1 MSITAQMVKE
11 LRIKSSA
18 GMMDCKKALSETNG
32 DMDAA
37 VDWLRKKGLATAS
50 KKSGR
55 VASEGLIGICIEDN
69 FGSIVEVNSE
79 TDFVARNVE
88 FQEFVSSVA
97 KISLNNKGDLD
108 DILKSKYLDF
118 DKSVKEVLTDKIA
131 KIGEIP
137 CYIRIANDEEMLEM
151 AIVENIQ
158 RKNLNAIEIGLSYQR
173 LIDECNLTHEQ
184 LSIKL
189 SKNRSTISNFLR
201 LLKLPVEVQKALR
214 DSKITMGHARAL
226 LSFNSEA
233 EILTAFN
240 KIISESLSVRDAEK
254 MNQKKKLKKE
264 EKIILSR
271 YELRMQNN
279 ISFQLKSD
287 VKIKKNSKGKGQLVI
302 SFKNQDQLNEI
313 LENFDQ

>member
-1 MSITAQMVKE
+1 MVSKKNALGKGLGALLENAKTDITSK
-11 LRIKSSA
+11 A
-18 GMMDCKKALSETNG
+18 GIETN
-32 DMDAA
+32 AQA
-37 VDWLRKKGLATAS
+37 GLTS
-50 KKSGR
+50 R
-55 VASEGLIGICIEDN
+55 INIDN
-69 FGSIVEVNSE
+69 ITPNP
-79 TDFVARNVE
+79 
-88 FQEFVSSVA
+88 FQPR
-97 KISLNNKGDLD
+97 I
-108 DILKSKYLDF
+108 DF
-118 DKSVKEVLTDKIA
+118 DKESLLELTESIKEHGVIQPITVRKIGRDNFQIISGERRYQACKIA
-131 KIGEIP
+131 KIIEIP

-233 EILTAFN
+233 KILTAFN

>member
-1 MSITAQMVKE
+1 MVSKKNALGKGLGALLENAKTDITSKPSNETNAQAGLISRINIDSITPNPFQPRIDFEKE
-11 LRIKSSA
+11 SLLELTDSIKEH
-18 GMMDCKKALSETNG
+18 GVIQPIT
-32 DMDAA
+32 
-37 VDWLRKKGLATAS
+37 VRKI
-50 KKSGR
+50 GR
-55 VASEGLIGICIEDN
+55 DN
-69 FGSIVEVNSE
+69 FQI
-79 TDFVARNVE
+79 
-88 FQEFVSSVA
+88 
-97 KISLNNKGDLD
+97 ISGERR
-108 DILKSKYLDF
+108 YQAC
-118 DKSVKEVLTDKIA
+118 KIA
-131 KIGEIP
+131 KIIEIP
-137 CYIRIANDEEMLEM
+137 CYIRIANDQEMLEM

-184 LSIKL
+184 LSVKL

-233 EILTAFN
+233 EILSAFK

-254 MNQKKKLKKE
+254 MNHKKKLPNE
-264 EKIILSR
+264 EKVILSR

-287 VKIKKNSKGKGQLVI
+287 VKIKKNTNGKGQLVI

-313 LENFDQ
+313 LDNFDQ

>member
-55 VASEGLIGICIEDN
+55 VASEGLVGICIEDN

-97 KISLNNKGDLD
+97 KISLKNKGDLD

-118 DKSVKEVLTDKIA
+118 DKNVKEVLTDKIA
-131 KIGEIP
+131 KIGENMSLRRTNVLSVSNGIIAG
-137 CYIRIANDEEMLEM
+137 YIHNSVNENLGKIGVLISLESNADKSALKKLGKELAMHIAATSPSSISVNDLSPD
-151 AIVENIQ
+151 IVE
-158 RKNLNAIEIGLSYQR
+158 RER
-173 LIDECNLTHEQ
+173 RVLIDQAMSSGKPEDIAKKMVEGRLKKFYSEVVLLEQTFVMDGETRVVDAITKLSKELGADIQINNFTRFNLGEGIEKDEKNFADEVAEQ
-184 LSIKL
+184 LS
-189 SKNRSTISNFLR
+189 N
-201 LLKLPVEVQKALR
+201 
-214 DSKITMGHARAL
+214 
-226 LSFNSEA
+226 
-233 EILTAFN
+233 
-240 KIISESLSVRDAEK
+240 
-254 MNQKKKLKKE
+254 
-264 EKIILSR
+264 
-271 YELRMQNN
+271 
-279 ISFQLKSD
+279 
-287 VKIKKNSKGKGQLVI
+287 
-302 SFKNQDQLNEI
+302 
-313 LENFDQ
+313 

>member
-1 MSITAQMVKE
+1 MVSKKNALGKGLGALLENAKTDITSK
-11 LRIKSSA
+11 A
-18 GMMDCKKALSETNG
+18 GIETNAQAG
-32 DMDAA
+32 LTSRINIDNITPNQSQP
-37 VDWLRKKGLATAS
+37 RKDFEKESLLELTESIKEHGVIQPITVR
-50 KKSGR
+50 KIGR
-55 VASEGLIGICIEDN
+55 DN
-69 FGSIVEVNSE
+69 FQI
-79 TDFVARNVE
+79 
-88 FQEFVSSVA
+88 
-97 KISLNNKGDLD
+97 ISGERR
-108 DILKSKYLDF
+108 YQAC
-118 DKSVKEVLTDKIA
+118 KIA
-131 KIGEIP
+131 KISEIP

-240 KIISESLSVRDAEK
+240 KIISDSLSVRDAEK

>member
-1 MSITAQMVKE
+1 MVSKKNALGKGLGALLENAKTDITSK
-11 LRIKSSA
+11 A
-18 GMMDCKKALSETNG
+18 GIETNAQAG
-32 DMDAA
+32 LTSRININNITPNPFQPRIDFEKESLLELTESIKEHG
-37 VDWLRKKGLATAS
+37 VIQPITVRKI
-50 KKSGR
+50 GR
-55 VASEGLIGICIEDN
+55 DN
-69 FGSIVEVNSE
+69 FQI
-79 TDFVARNVE
+79 
-88 FQEFVSSVA
+88 
-97 KISLNNKGDLD
+97 ISGERR
-108 DILKSKYLDF
+108 YQAC
-118 DKSVKEVLTDKIA
+118 KIA
-131 KIGEIP
+131 KISEIP

-226 LSFNSEA
+226 LSFNSES

>member
-1 MSITAQMVKE
+1 MVSKKNALGKGLGALLENAKTDITSKPSNETNAQAGLISRINIDSITPNPFQPRIDFEKE
-11 LRIKSSA
+11 SLLELTDSIKEH
-18 GMMDCKKALSETNG
+18 GVIQPIT
-32 DMDAA
+32 
-37 VDWLRKKGLATAS
+37 VRKI
-50 KKSGR
+50 GR
-55 VASEGLIGICIEDN
+55 DN
-69 FGSIVEVNSE
+69 FQI
-79 TDFVARNVE
+79 
-88 FQEFVSSVA
+88 
-97 KISLNNKGDLD
+97 ISGERR
-108 DILKSKYLDF
+108 YQAC
-118 DKSVKEVLTDKIA
+118 KIA
-131 KIGEIP
+131 KIIEIP
-137 CYIRIANDEEMLEM
+137 CYIRIANDQEMLEM

-184 LSIKL
+184 LSVKL

-233 EILTAFN
+233 EILSAFK

-254 MNQKKKLKKE
+254 MNHKKKLPNE
-264 EKIILSR
+264 EKVILSR

-287 VKIKKNSKGKGQLVI
+287 VKIKKNKDGKGRLVI

-313 LENFDQ
+313 LDNFDQ

>member
-1 MSITAQMVKE
+1 MVSKKNALGKGLGALLENAKTDITSKPSNEINVQAGLISRINIDSITPNPFQPRIDFEKE
-11 LRIKSSA
+11 SLLELTDSIKEH
-18 GMMDCKKALSETNG
+18 GVIQPIT
-32 DMDAA
+32 
-37 VDWLRKKGLATAS
+37 VRKI
-50 KKSGR
+50 GR
-55 VASEGLIGICIEDN
+55 DN
-69 FGSIVEVNSE
+69 FQI
-79 TDFVARNVE
+79 
-88 FQEFVSSVA
+88 
-97 KISLNNKGDLD
+97 ISGERR
-108 DILKSKYLDF
+108 YQAC
-118 DKSVKEVLTDKIA
+118 KIA
-131 KIGEIP
+131 KIIEIP
-137 CYIRIANDEEMLEM
+137 CYIRIANDQEMLEM

-158 RKNLNAIEIGLSYQR
+158 RKNLNAIEIALSYKR

-233 EILTAFN
+233 EILSAFK
-240 KIISESLSVRDAEK
+240 KIVSKNLTVRDAEE
-254 MNQKKKLKKE
+254 MNHKKKLRNE
-264 EKIILSR
+264 EKVILSR

-287 VKIKKNSKGKGQLVI
+287 VKIKKNTNGKGQLVI

-313 LENFDQ
+313 LDNFDQ

>member
-1 MSITAQMVKE
+1 MVSKKNALGKGLGALLENAKTDITSKPDSKTNAQAGLISRINIASITPNPFQPRIDFEKE
-11 LRIKSSA
+11 SLLELTDSIKEH
-18 GMMDCKKALSETNG
+18 GVIQPIT
-32 DMDAA
+32 
-37 VDWLRKKGLATAS
+37 VRKI
-50 KKSGR
+50 GR
-55 VASEGLIGICIEDN
+55 DN
-69 FGSIVEVNSE
+69 FQI
-79 TDFVARNVE
+79 
-88 FQEFVSSVA
+88 
-97 KISLNNKGDLD
+97 ISGERR
-108 DILKSKYLDF
+108 YQAC
-118 DKSVKEVLTDKIA
+118 KIA
-131 KIGEIP
+131 KINYVP
-137 CYIRIANDEEMLEM
+137 CSVRIANDQEMLEM

-173 LIDECNLTHEQ
+173 LIDECSLTHEQ

-201 LLKLPVEVQKALR
+201 LLKLPIEVQKALR

-233 EILTAFN
+233 EILSGFK

-254 MNQKKKLKKE
+254 MNHKKKLPNE
-264 EKIILSR
+264 EKVILNR

-287 VKIKKNSKGKGQLVI
+287 VKIKKNTNGKGQLVI

-313 LENFDQ
+313 LDNFDQ

>member
-1 MSITAQMVKE
+1 MVSKKNALGKGLGALLENAKTDITSKPSNEINVQAGLISRINIDSITPNPFQPRIDFEKE
-11 LRIKSSA
+11 SLLELTDSIKEH
-18 GMMDCKKALSETNG
+18 GVIQPIT
-32 DMDAA
+32 
-37 VDWLRKKGLATAS
+37 VRKI
-50 KKSGR
+50 GR
-55 VASEGLIGICIEDN
+55 DN
-69 FGSIVEVNSE
+69 FQI
-79 TDFVARNVE
+79 
-88 FQEFVSSVA
+88 
-97 KISLNNKGDLD
+97 ISGERR
-108 DILKSKYLDF
+108 YQAC
-118 DKSVKEVLTDKIA
+118 KIA
-131 KIGEIP
+131 KIIEIP
-137 CYIRIANDEEMLEM
+137 CYIRIANDQEMLEM

-233 EILTAFN
+233 EILSAFK

-254 MNQKKKLKKE
+254 MNHKKKLPNE
-264 EKIILSR
+264 EKVILSR

-287 VKIKKNSKGKGQLVI
+287 VKIKKNTNGKGQLVI
-302 SFKNQDQLNEI
+302 TFKNQDQLNEI
-313 LENFDQ
+313 LDNFDQ

>member
-1 MSITAQMVKE
+1 MVSKKNALGKGLGALLENAKTDITSKPSNETNAQAGLISRINIDSITPNPFQPRIDFEKE
-11 LRIKSSA
+11 SLLELTDSIKEH
-18 GMMDCKKALSETNG
+18 GVIQPIT
-32 DMDAA
+32 
-37 VDWLRKKGLATAS
+37 VRKI
-50 KKSGR
+50 GR
-55 VASEGLIGICIEDN
+55 DN
-69 FGSIVEVNSE
+69 FQI
-79 TDFVARNVE
+79 
-88 FQEFVSSVA
+88 
-97 KISLNNKGDLD
+97 ISGERR
-108 DILKSKYLDF
+108 YQAC
-118 DKSVKEVLTDKIA
+118 KIA
-131 KIGEIP
+131 KIIEIP
-137 CYIRIANDEEMLEM
+137 CYIRIANDQEMLEM

-233 EILTAFN
+233 EILSAFK

-254 MNQKKKLKKE
+254 MNHKKKLPNE
-264 EKIILSR
+264 EKVILSS

-287 VKIKKNSKGKGQLVI
+287 VKIKKNTNGKGQLVI

-313 LENFDQ
+313 LDNFDQWLESFYIY

>member
-1 MSITAQMVKE
+1 MVSKKNALGKGLGALLENAKTDITSKPSNETNAQAGLISRINIDSITPNPFQPRIDFEKE
-11 LRIKSSA
+11 SLLELTDSIKEH
-18 GMMDCKKALSETNG
+18 GVIQPIT
-32 DMDAA
+32 
-37 VDWLRKKGLATAS
+37 VRKI
-50 KKSGR
+50 GR
-55 VASEGLIGICIEDN
+55 DN
-69 FGSIVEVNSE
+69 FQI
-79 TDFVARNVE
+79 
-88 FQEFVSSVA
+88 
-97 KISLNNKGDLD
+97 ISGERR
-108 DILKSKYLDF
+108 YQAC
-118 DKSVKEVLTDKIA
+118 KIA
-131 KIGEIP
+131 KIIELP
-137 CYIRIANDEEMLEM
+137 CYIRIANDQEMLEM

-201 LLKLPVEVQKALR
+201 LLNLPVEVQKALR
-214 DSKITMGHARAL
+214 DSKISMGHARAL

-233 EILTAFN
+233 EILSGFK

-254 MNQKKKLKKE
+254 MNHKKKLPNE
-264 EKIILSR
+264 EKVILSS

-287 VKIKKNSKGKGQLVI
+287 VKIKKNTNGKGQLVI

-313 LENFDQ
+313 LDNFDQ

>member
-1 MSITAQMVKE
+1 MVSKKNALGKGLGALLENAKTDITSK
-11 LRIKSSA
+11 A
-18 GMMDCKKALSETNG
+18 GIETNAQAG
-32 DMDAA
+32 LTSRINIDNITPNPFQPRIDFEKESLLELTESIKEHG
-37 VDWLRKKGLATAS
+37 VIQPITVRKI
-50 KKSGR
+50 GR
-55 VASEGLIGICIEDN
+55 DN
-69 FGSIVEVNSE
+69 FQI
-79 TDFVARNVE
+79 
-88 FQEFVSSVA
+88 
-97 KISLNNKGDLD
+97 ISGERR
-108 DILKSKYLDF
+108 YQAC
-118 DKSVKEVLTDKIA
+118 KIA
-131 KIGEIP
+131 KISEIP

-240 KIISESLSVRDAEK
+240 KIISDSLSVRDAEK
-254 MNQKKKLKKE
+254 MNQKKKLKQE

>member
-1 MSITAQMVKE
+1 MVSKKNALGKGLGALLENAKTDITSKPSNETNAQAGLISRINIDSITPNPFQPRIDFEKE
-11 LRIKSSA
+11 SLLELTDSIKEH
-18 GMMDCKKALSETNG
+18 GVIQPIT
-32 DMDAA
+32 
-37 VDWLRKKGLATAS
+37 VRKI
-50 KKSGR
+50 GR
-55 VASEGLIGICIEDN
+55 DN
-69 FGSIVEVNSE
+69 FQIISGE
-79 TDFVARNVE
+79 RR
-88 FQEFVSSVA
+88 FQA
-97 KISLNNKGDLD
+97 C
-108 DILKSKYLDF
+108 
-118 DKSVKEVLTDKIA
+118 KIA
-131 KIGEIP
+131 KIIEIP
-137 CYIRIANDEEMLEM
+137 CYIRIANDQEMLEM

-184 LSIKL
+184 LSVKL

-233 EILTAFN
+233 EILSAFK

-254 MNQKKKLKKE
+254 MNHKKKLPNE
-264 EKIILSR
+264 EKVILSR

-287 VKIKKNSKGKGQLVI
+287 VKIKKNTNGKGQLVI

-313 LENFDQ
+313 LDNFDQ

>member
-1 MSITAQMVKE
+1 MVSKKNALGKGLGALLENAKTDITSKPSNETNAQAGLISRINIDSITPNPFQPRIDFEKE
-11 LRIKSSA
+11 SLLELTDSIKEH
-18 GMMDCKKALSETNG
+18 GVIQPIT
-32 DMDAA
+32 
-37 VDWLRKKGLATAS
+37 VRKI
-50 KKSGR
+50 GR
-55 VASEGLIGICIEDN
+55 DN
-69 FGSIVEVNSE
+69 FQI
-79 TDFVARNVE
+79 
-88 FQEFVSSVA
+88 
-97 KISLNNKGDLD
+97 ISGERR
-108 DILKSKYLDF
+108 YQAC
-118 DKSVKEVLTDKIA
+118 KIA
-131 KIGEIP
+131 KIIEIP
-137 CYIRIANDEEMLEM
+137 CYIRIANDQEMLEM

-233 EILTAFN
+233 EILSAFK

-254 MNQKKKLKKE
+254 MNHKKKLPNE
-264 EKIILSR
+264 EKVILSR

-287 VKIKKNSKGKGQLVI
+287 VKIKKNTNGKGQLVI

-313 LENFDQ
+313 LDNFDQ

>member
-1 MSITAQMVKE
+1 MVSKKNALGKGLGALLENAKTDITSK
-11 LRIKSSA
+11 A
-18 GMMDCKKALSETNG
+18 GIETNAQAG
-32 DMDAA
+32 LTSRINIDNITPNPFQPRIDFEKESLLELTESIKEHG
-37 VDWLRKKGLATAS
+37 VIQPITVRKI
-50 KKSGR
+50 GR
-55 VASEGLIGICIEDN
+55 DN
-69 FGSIVEVNSE
+69 FQI
-79 TDFVARNVE
+79 
-88 FQEFVSSVA
+88 
-97 KISLNNKGDLD
+97 ISGERR
-108 DILKSKYLDF
+108 YQAC
-118 DKSVKEVLTDKIA
+118 KIA
-131 KIGEIP
+131 KISEIP

-302 SFKNQDQLNEI
+302 SFKNQDQLNKI